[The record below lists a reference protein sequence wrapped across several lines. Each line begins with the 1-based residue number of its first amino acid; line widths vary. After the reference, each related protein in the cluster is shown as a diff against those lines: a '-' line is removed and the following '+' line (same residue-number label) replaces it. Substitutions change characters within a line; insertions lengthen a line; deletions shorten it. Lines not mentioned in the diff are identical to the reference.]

1 MELLISWHR
10 LKQFSHLRYENQL
23 IKRIYMMTGK
33 PRLRMACCATCTLCE
48 PNRCHT
54 CWMDKSKSVHACN
67 SGFSYIQNNLETR
80 KLCTYSHNMY
90 TPYVFWDKQISS
102 SNNFYLFIMIHW
114 NTLEITMH
122 TLHRSKHILN
132 TSTEYE
138 FQTMHY
144 NKLM

>member
-1 MELLISWHR
+1 
-10 LKQFSHLRYENQL
+10 
-23 IKRIYMMTGK
+23 
-33 PRLRMACCATCTLCE
+33 
-48 PNRCHT
+48 
-54 CWMDKSKSVHACN
+54 
-67 SGFSYIQNNLETR
+67 
-80 KLCTYSHNMY
+80 MY